1 MNPYGAIKFGEFK
14 TYMTNKRAK
23 LKDQEKI
30 LEGSA
35 SQTVPQIFEG
45 LSIYINGYTN
55 PPQSELRTQIILHG
69 GDYQHY
75 SKLHNNIIVKKSS
88 VTHIIATNLTH
99 AKCNEFRAYKVV
111 KPNWLMDSIKEQ
123 RLLPWN
129 DYRITGKDAAQRELQ
144 FQRSKKQ
151 QQQQQQQHEEEDNT
165 KKPLEGK
172 ALNATLLAKS
182 WNRENTSVNPG
193 FVKKFYSSSR
203 LHHLSTWK
211 SEIKAEIIK
220 RLDEKFG
227 REAGGS
233 LGKKRKRNGERLVM
247 HIDFD
252 CFFASVG
259 LLDRPELKNQPVA
272 VSHVQQAKID
282 SSSDIASCNYIARAS
297 GVRNGM
303 HVGTAKQRCPELQVI
318 PYEFEKYRAI
328 SEIFYE
334 TLYGFAEEIE
344 PVSVDEA
351 LIEIDGDEEA
361 GIVATQ
367 IRNAIRE
374 KTRCEVSIGIGPNIL
389 LARLATKKAKP
400 AGQYY
405 CSAEEVQDFS
415 VSDLPRIGPSMTEK
429 LAGMGILTVADIL
442 RTKLPMLQSNFGPKT
457 GKMLYEYSR
466 GIDERPLKHE
476 QERQSVSADVNWGVR
491 FENEE
496 QVKRFVDE
504 LAEEVTERLH
514 GVQRKGKRITLN
526 VLRRCLDAGEAS
538 KRLGCGECDSFSKS
552 ISLTIATDDPKA
564 ISHHVYDMLLSY
576 KFDVTDLRGLGINI
590 TKLESVD
597 DNSKVVKQQKLSF
610 TPSYESTKSKQFPSE
625 VDPEVFAELPTAVQ
639 DELKHQYKIS
649 LPSSKQT
656 DSQISPQ
663 LSPQKKKQT
672 SVVVDGCKKNT
683 AMVEGPCSSE
693 DSVNNEPLASLPDIP
708 PWSQLDPGSLL
719 ALPEAMRKQVL
730 ELYSGKLPKRKQNDV
745 ELPPQQEEQQ
755 RLQQSDNMFSSRG
768 RPQLTKKS
776 YRLKGSSKN
785 STTLTQMFNTTKSP
799 SREDKTV
806 HSSPWE
812 SAIWAELP
820 ASMQAEIQA
829 DQRREQLVRERN
841 IRNDHFR
848 EARTKLMKNASSTT
862 KIMDLPL
869 PVQNEPK
876 LLGNSSIEGVR
887 TVLHEWV
894 ESFPLGPEDED
905 AGVVVKFLQQLVQTK
920 DLEKAQLA
928 IMYFDEV
935 TKEKGDVWCIFA
947 DKLKQAVSDAT
958 EALYMCRLQF

>member
-14 TYMTNKRAK
+14 TYMTNKQAK
-23 LKDQEKI
+23 LKDQEKF
-30 LEGSA
+30 LEGTA
-35 SQTVPQIFEG
+35 SQTVPQIFDG

-55 PPQSELRTQIILHG
+55 PPQSELRRQIILHG

-75 SKLHNNIIVKKSS
+75 LKKSS

-111 KPNWLMDSIKEQ
+111 NPDWLMDSIKEQ

-129 DYRITGKDAAQRELQ
+129 DYRITGKDTAQSELH
-144 FQRSKKQ
+144 FQRSNKQ
-151 QQQQQQQHEEEDNT
+151 KQQQHEEDDNT

-220 RLDEKFG
+220 RLDENFG

-233 LGKKRKRNGERLVM
+233 IGKKRKRNGERLVM

-259 LLDRPELKNQPVA
+259 LLDRPELKSQPVA
-272 VSHVQQAKID
+272 VSHVQQAKTD

-303 HVGTAKQRCPELQVI
+303 HVGTAKQRCPKLQVI

-351 LIEIDGDEEA
+351 LIEIGGDEEA
-361 GIVATQ
+361 NIVATQ
-367 IRNAIRE
+367 IRDAIRE

-405 CSAEEVQDFS
+405 CNTEEVQKFS
-415 VSDLPRIGPSMTEK
+415 VSDLPRIGPSMTDK
-429 LAGMGILTVADIL
+429 LADMGISTVADVL
-442 RTKLPMLQSNFGPKT
+442 RTKLSVLQSNFGPKT
-457 GKMLYEYSR
+457 GKMLYEFSR
-466 GIDERPLKHE
+466 GIDDRPLKHE

-504 LAEEVTERLH
+504 LAEEVTERLR

-538 KRLGCGECDSFSKS
+538 KRLGCGKCDNFSKS
-552 ISLTIATDDPKA
+552 VSLTIATDDPKA
-564 ISHHVYDMLLSY
+564 ISRHVYDMLLSY

-610 TPSYESTKSKQFPSE
+610 TPSYESTKLKQFPTE

-639 DELKHQYKIS
+639 DELKQQYKIH

-656 DSQISPQ
+656 DSKLSLQ
-663 LSPQKKKQT
+663 LSPQKEKQA
-672 SVVVDGCKKNT
+672 SVVVDGCKEDT
-683 AMVEGPCSSE
+683 AMVESPYSSDIQTSSDE
-693 DSVNNEPLASLPDIP
+693 SVNNEPSASLPDIP

-719 ALPEAMRKQVL
+719 ALPEAMRNQVL
-730 ELYSGKLPKRKQNDV
+730 KLYSGKLPKRKQNDV
-745 ELPPQQEEQQ
+745 ELPAQQQEQQ
-755 RLQQSDNMFSSRG
+755 RLQQSDSMFSSREH
-768 RPQLTKKS
+768 PQLTKKN
-776 YRLKGSSKN
+776 YRLMNSSKN

-806 HSSPWE
+806 HRPPWE

-829 DQRREQLVRERN
+829 DHRREQLVRERN
-841 IRNDHFR
+841 IRNHHFR
-848 EARTKLMKNASSTT
+848 EARVKLMKNASSTT
-862 KIMDLPL
+862 KIMALPL

-928 IMYFDEV
+928 IMYFYEV
-935 TKEKGDVWCIFA
+935 TKEKGDVWCLFA
-947 DKLKQAVSDAT
+947 DKLKQTVSDAT
-958 EALYMCRLQF
+958 EA

>member
-1 MNPYGAIKFGEFK
+1 MF
-14 TYMTNKRAK
+14 
-23 LKDQEKI
+23 
-30 LEGSA
+30 
-35 SQTVPQIFEG
+35 
-45 LSIYINGYTN
+45 
-55 PPQSELRTQIILHG
+55 
-69 GDYQHY
+69 
-75 SKLHNNIIVKKSS
+75 
-88 VTHIIATNLTH
+88 
-99 AKCNEFRAYKVV
+99 
-111 KPNWLMDSIKEQ
+111 
-123 RLLPWN
+123 
-129 DYRITGKDAAQRELQ
+129 
-144 FQRSKKQ
+144 
-151 QQQQQQQHEEEDNT
+151 
-165 KKPLEGK
+165 
-172 ALNATLLAKS
+172 
-182 WNRENTSVNPG
+182 
-193 FVKKFYSSSR
+193 
-203 LHHLSTWK
+203 
-211 SEIKAEIIK
+211 
-220 RLDEKFG
+220 
-227 REAGGS
+227 
-233 LGKKRKRNGERLVM
+233 
-247 HIDFD
+247 
-252 CFFASVG
+252 
-259 LLDRPELKNQPVA
+259 
-272 VSHVQQAKID
+272 QQAKID

-457 GKMLYEYSR
+457 AKCL
-466 GIDERPLKHE
+466 
-476 QERQSVSADVNWGVR
+476 GVR

-504 LAEEVTERLH
+504 LV
-514 GVQRKGKRITLN
+514 RK
-526 VLRRCLDAGEAS
+526 CLDAGEAS

-576 KFDVTDLRGLGINI
+576 KFDVTDLRGLVSTLQSWNR
-590 TKLESVD
+590 
-597 DNSKVVKQQKLSF
+597 
-610 TPSYESTKSKQFPSE
+610 TKSKQFPSE

-776 YRLKGSSKN
+776 YR
-785 STTLTQMFNTTKSP
+785 
-799 SREDKTV
+799 EDKTV

-935 TKEKGDVWCIFA
+935 TKRK
-947 DKLKQAVSDAT
+947 
-958 EALYMCRLQF
+958 R